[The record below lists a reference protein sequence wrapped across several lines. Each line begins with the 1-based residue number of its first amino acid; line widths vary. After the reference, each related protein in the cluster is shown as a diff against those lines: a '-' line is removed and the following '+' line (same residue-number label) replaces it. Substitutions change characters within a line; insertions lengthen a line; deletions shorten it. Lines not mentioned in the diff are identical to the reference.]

1 MTLGPAVALGVWT
14 KEVSGRSENHSV
26 KSVNEAGAESWLSG
40 LLREQNGPCL
50 FAWSADVRSCAH
62 REARSARRAC
72 DQSGLVGGGKDTR
85 ELSQQ
90 AMVKVISLKG

>member
-26 KSVNEAGAESWLSG
+26 KSVNEAGAELAF
-40 LLREQNGPCL
+40 RVTARTYGPCL

-72 DQSGLVGGGKDTR
+72 DQSGLVGGGKDT
-85 ELSQQ
+85 
-90 AMVKVISLKG
+90 